1 MATVMPELVARLSFE
16 GQLALRKAKM
26 TEKETLLD
34 VPGMSCASCVHH
46 VGTALKDVDGVSKV
60 DVRLREGKVLVRHD
74 SETSTDSLIHALA
87 EAGYDSSPAAA

>member
-1 MATVMPELVARLSFE
+1 MPGLVERLWFE
-16 GQLALRKAKM
+16 GPLGPKEGKM

-34 VPGMSCASCVHH
+34 VQGMSCASCVHH
-46 VGTALKDVDGVSKV
+46 VGTALKDVDGVAKV

-74 SETSTDSLIHALA
+74 ADVSIESLVKALS